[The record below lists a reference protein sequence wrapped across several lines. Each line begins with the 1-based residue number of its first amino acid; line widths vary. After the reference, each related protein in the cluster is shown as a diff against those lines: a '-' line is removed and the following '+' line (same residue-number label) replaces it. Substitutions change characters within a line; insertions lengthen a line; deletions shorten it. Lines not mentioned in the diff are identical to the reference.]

1 MGRIRRLWWASLR
14 LAFHLFYNQF
24 AWTYDCVAWMVSFGQ
39 WQAWG
44 QKALLH
50 LRGRRI
56 LELAHGPGHLLV
68 ALAERGLSPVGV
80 DLSPA
85 MGRMARRRLR
95 EAGMDVP
102 LVRARAQVLPFRDGC
117 FDSVVA
123 TFPTEFILARATLHE
138 AARALGKDGR
148 LVVVAGAR
156 LGSPDPFA
164 RFVRWLYRITGQ
176 GDPLPRGSESVL
188 REAGF
193 ASHAVEEMIG
203 HNQVVLVVAEK
214 RSAGGIDQ
222 AE

>member
-1 MGRIRRLWWASLR
+1 MRRLWWASLR

-24 AWTYDCVAWMVSFGQ
+24 AWTYDCVARMVSFGQ

-68 ALAERGLSPVGV
+68 ALAERGLSPVGI
-80 DLSPA
+80 DLSSA

-95 EAGMDVP
+95 KAGMDVP
-102 LVRARAQVLPFRDGC
+102 LVRARAQALPFRDGY

-138 AARALGKDGR
+138 VARVLGKDGR
-148 LVVVAGAR
+148 LVVVAGTR
-156 LGSPDPFA
+156 LGSSDPLA

-176 GDPLPRGSESVL
+176 GEPLPRGSESVL
-188 REAGF
+188 REAKF
-193 ASHAVEEMIG
+193 ASRVVEETIG